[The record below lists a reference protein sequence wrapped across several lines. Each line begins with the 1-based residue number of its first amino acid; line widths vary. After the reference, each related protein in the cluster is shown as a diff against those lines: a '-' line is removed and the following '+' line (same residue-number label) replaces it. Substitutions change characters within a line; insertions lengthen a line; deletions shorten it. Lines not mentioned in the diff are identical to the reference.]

1 MAVERVK
8 RQPNVEF
15 VTNAVPVR
23 LEGGDVLEKVIVK
36 TCDGEREIK
45 TDALF
50 VAVGQK
56 PNSDCVKGLVD
67 IDENGYILTNG
78 NLETR
83 VKGLYAAGDVRQKTL
98 RQIVTATGDGAVAA
112 TNLIM
117 QLLNK

>member
-1 MAVERVK
+1 MH
-8 RQPNVEF
+8 
-15 VTNAVPVR
+15 
-23 LEGGDVLEKVIVK
+23 
-36 TCDGEREIK
+36 
-45 TDALF
+45 
-50 VAVGQK
+50 
-56 PNSDCVKGLVD
+56 LVD